1 MHYLLLSCS
10 RKKNLVS
17 HPVKAIDL
25 YNGVFFSVYK
35 KALRNN
41 PYLKSNLKL
50 LIISAKYGLI
60 EDSDY
65 ISFYD
70 LKMSSESASRQRHN
84 NTSKLHELIEIDDP
98 QSLTVVMG
106 KTYMQSID
114 LSEIRIPIKIINGE
128 IGLMLHSLKE
138 WLGAIS
144 RGDISA
150 Y

>member
-1 MHYLLLSCS
+1 
-10 RKKNLVS
+10 
-17 HPVKAIDL
+17 
-25 YNGVFFSVYK
+25 VYK
-35 KALRNN
+35 KALRNY
-41 PYLKSNLKL
+41 PYLKSDLKL

-60 EDSDY
+60 EDSEL

-70 LKMSSESASRQRHN
+70 LKMNSESASRQQNN
-84 NTSKLHELIEIDDP
+84 NTSKLQALIERDHP

-114 LSEIRIPIKIINGE
+114 LSEIRIPIKTINGE
-128 IGLMLHSLKE
+128 IGSMLHGLKE

-144 RGDISA
+144 RGDFSA